1 MTATVRIPTPL
12 RTATG
17 GASTVDLDGT
27 TVGEVLHRLDAAHP
41 GIGDRLLD
49 DSGQLRRFVNV
60 FVDDED
66 VRFADGLDTPV
77 RDGATVSIIPAVAGG
92 ALSR

>member
-17 GASTVDLDGT
+17 GQATVDVDGA
-27 TVGEVLHRLDAAHP
+27 TVGEVLAALDQAHP
-41 GIGDRLLD
+41 GIGERLLD
-49 DSGQLRRFVNV
+49 EGGQLRRFVNV

-66 VRFADGLDTPV
+66 VRFQSGTATPV
-77 RDGATVSIIPAVAGG
+77 PDGATVSIIPAVAGG
-92 ALSR
+92 

>member
-12 RTATG
+12 RTVTAG
-17 GASTVDLDGT
+17 EATVDVEGA
-27 TVGEVLHRLDAAHP
+27 TVGEVLRNLEAAHP
-41 GIGDRLLD
+41 GIGERIMD
-49 DSGQLRRFVNV
+49 DGGQIRRFVNV

-66 VRFADGLDTPV
+66 VRFASGLDTAV

-92 ALSR
+92 

>member
-12 RTATG
+12 RNATG
-17 GASTVDLDGT
+17 GNATVQIDGA
-27 TVGEVLHRLDAAHP
+27 TVGEVLTKLDAAHP
-41 GIGDRLLD
+41 GIGERLLD
-49 DSGQLRRFVNV
+49 DGGRIRRFVNV

-66 VRFADGLDTPV
+66 VRFASGLDTPV

-92 ALSR
+92 